1 MTEVTLNL
9 TNICRLPMKTA
20 VSPLQCPRILLSKKE
35 INVRLL
41 FWFVA
46 NLNWWT
52 LTNLECGS
60 VRIIVEIM

>member
-1 MTEVTLNL
+1 
-9 TNICRLPMKTA
+9 MKAA
-20 VSPLQCPRILLSKKE
+20 VSPLQCTCLAFGRLIVALFLLSKKE
-35 INVRLL
+35 ITVRLL
-41 FWFVA
+41 FWFVS